1 SMHINLPFAD
11 DDEFARLHAA
21 IRLVLPLIPALAASS
36 PIVEGHATGLM
47 DYRLEVYRN
56 SQQCIPSITGYVIPE
71 TIGSY
76 RSYQEQV
83 LQPIYQDIAPH
94 DPRGVLRH
102 EWLNSRGAI
111 ARFDR
116 HAIEIRVADA
126 QECPLADVAIAAA

>member
-1 SMHINLPFAD
+1 MIGD
-11 DDEFARLHAA
+11 ARK
-21 IRLVLPLIPALAASS
+21 PAN
-36 PIVEGHATGLM
+36 
-47 DYRLEVYRN
+47 RLEVYRN

-71 TIGSY
+71 TVGSY
-76 RSYQEQV
+76 QSYQEQV
-83 LQPIYQDIAPH
+83 LQPMYQDIAPR

-126 QECPLADVAIAAA
+126 QECPLADVAIAAAVSAAVESLYRGQTLVQTPELQVAYSAQARSCFWQS